1 MIRFNNDYNQSAH
14 PRIMEAITSL
24 GTTSFAGYGL
34 DDVCVQ
40 AAQTVRDV
48 VEAPDAAVH
57 FMVGG
62 TQANATVITSL
73 LEAYEG
79 VISAD
84 DGHISAHE
92 TGAIEARGH
101 KVLAE
106 PSPDGKLSTAIIER
120 VARDFEESGVQEHI
134 VEPRLVFVSFPNE
147 FGALYSKAELEAI
160 STTCHAHGLLL
171 FVDGARLGYGLGSPD
186 NDVDIRDIARLTDVF
201 TIGGTKCGALFG
213 EAVVFPDPVLGRRF
227 RSYMKQGGGLLAK
240 GWLLGAQFQALLE
253 DGLYFAIT
261 RKATEQALRIRDA
274 FAAAGIPA
282 HIDSPTNQQFIE
294 LTLEQAERLA
304 RDFVFDDEG
313 FGQQGRVCVRFCTSW
328 ATADEEVDA
337 LVSAIEGL

>member
-1 MIRFNNDYNQSAH
+1 M
-14 PRIMEAITSL
+14 
-24 GTTSFAGYGL
+24 
-34 DDVCVQ
+34 
-40 AAQTVRDV
+40 
-48 VEAPDAAVH
+48 
-57 FMVGG
+57 
-62 TQANATVITSL
+62 
-73 LEAYEG
+73 
-79 VISAD
+79 
-84 DGHISAHE
+84 
-92 TGAIEARGH
+92 
-101 KVLAE
+101 
-106 PSPDGKLSTAIIER
+106 
-120 VARDFEESGVQEHI
+120 
-134 VEPRLVFVSFPNE
+134 
-147 FGALYSKAELEAI
+147 
-160 STTCHAHGLLL
+160 
-171 FVDGARLGYGLGSPD
+171 
-186 NDVDIRDIARLTDVF
+186 
-201 TIGGTKCGALFG
+201 
-213 EAVVFPDPVLGRRF
+213 FPDSVLGRRF

-313 FGQQGRVCVRFCTSW
+313 LGQQGRVCVRFCTSW